1 MSEPIRLHLDDMTY
15 GGAAV
20 GRHNGKAVFVPG
32 GIPGEDVLVEI
43 VEEKPR
49 WARARLLEVIAPS
62 PDRIAPPCENYNRCG
77 GCQWQHI
84 AYPAQ
89 LRLKQEIV
97 RAQLER
103 IGKIG
108 QPPVQ
113 PTIGMENP
121 WAYRNNMQF
130 AVDDKGHLCLMATG
144 TDRPVPVGNCRLL
157 CPELTEVFQDLE
169 LDYPE
174 LERVSLRA
182 GQRTG
187 ERMLVLETK
196 GGEVPE
202 LEVDRP
208 LSCVL
213 LLPDGTGVS
222 LIGSTHLHEE
232 VGGKR
237 LQVSAGSF
245 FQVNTEQAQQLLR
258 LVHEFAE
265 VQPGDTVLDA
275 YGGVGTFALNLA
287 GLAREAIVVESNPSA
302 VHDARENASETA
314 NVKVIEGE
322 VEDVLPTLEE
332 TIDVAVVDPPRAGVA
347 PRALDALAARHPRR
361 IVYVSCD
368 PGSLARDLRTLLDRG
383 YHLETVQP
391 VDMFPQTHHI
401 ETVSLLVKGE
411 AFG

>member
-1 MSEPIRLHLDDMTY
+1 MSEPIRLHLDDMAY

-32 GIPGEDVLVEI
+32 GIPGEEVLAEI
-43 VEEKPR
+43 VEDKPR
-49 WARARLLEVIAPS
+49 WARARLLEVVVPS
-62 PDRIAPPCENYNRCG
+62 PDRIAPPCENYARCG

-97 RAQLER
+97 RAQLGR

-108 QPPVQ
+108 EPPVQ

-130 AVDDKGHLCLMATG
+130 AVDDEGHLCLMAMG
-144 TDRPVPVGNCRLL
+144 TDRPVPVGDCRLL

-187 ERMLVLETK
+187 ERMLVLEAR
-196 GGEVPE
+196 GGEAPE

-245 FQVNTEQAQQLLR
+245 FQVNTEQAQHLLR
-258 LVHEFAE
+258 VVQEYAA

-287 GLAREAIVVESNPSA
+287 GQAREAIIVESNPSA
-302 VHDARENASETA
+302 VHDARQNASDVP
-314 NVKVIEGE
+314 NVQVIEGE
-322 VEDVLPTLEE
+322 VENVLPTLEMA
-332 TIDVAVVDPPRAGVA
+332 IDVAVVDPPRAGVT
-347 PRALDALAARHPRR
+347 PRALEALVAKRPRR

-368 PGSLARDLRTLLDRG
+368 PGTLARDLRLLLDRG
-383 YHLETVQP
+383 YRLESVQP
-391 VDMFPQTHHI
+391 VDMFPQTHHVECVVLMSRI
-401 ETVSLLVKGE
+401 KD
-411 AFG
+411 

>member
-1 MSEPIRLHLDDMTY
+1 MSEPVRLHLDDMAY

-32 GIPGEDVLVEI
+32 GIAGEDVLVEI

-49 WARARLLEVIAPS
+49 WARARLLDVLAPS
-62 PDRIAPPCENYNRCG
+62 PDRVAPPCENYGRCG

-89 LRLKQEIV
+89 LRFKREIV
-97 RAQLER
+97 RNQLER

-108 QPPVQ
+108 QPPVR
-113 PTIGMENP
+113 PTIGMEHP
-121 WAYRNNMQF
+121 WAYRNHMQF
-130 AVDDKGHLCLMATG
+130 AVDDEGHLCLMAMG
-144 TDRPVPVGNCRLL
+144 TERPVPIGNCRLL
-157 CPELTEVFQDLE
+157 CPELSEVFEGLE

-187 ERMLVLETK
+187 ERMLILEAR

-202 LEVDRP
+202 LESDQP

-232 VGGKR
+232 IGGKR
-237 LQVSAGSF
+237 LRISAGSF
-245 FQVNTEQAQQLLR
+245 FQVNTEQAQQLLG
-258 LVHEFAE
+258 LVDEFAE
-265 VQPGDTVLDA
+265 VRPTDTVLDA
-275 YGGVGTFALNLA
+275 YGGVGTFGLHLA
-287 GLAREAIVVESNPSA
+287 GRARQAIIVEANSSA
-302 VHDARENASETA
+302 VRDARENASEA
-314 NVKVIEGE
+314 PNVRVIEGA
-322 VEDVLPTLEE
+322 VEDILPTLEE
-332 TIDVAVVDPPRAGVA
+332 AIDVAVVDPPRAGMA
-347 PRALDALAARHPRR
+347 PKALAALADKHPRR

-368 PGSLARDLRTLLDRG
+368 PGTLARDLRALLDRG
-383 YHLETVQP
+383 YRLEVVQP

-401 ETVSLLVKGE
+401 ETVSLLLRE
-411 AFG
+411 Q

>member
-1 MSEPIRLHLDDMTY
+1 MSEPFSLHLDDMAYT
-15 GGAAV
+15 GAAV
-20 GRHNGKAVFVPG
+20 GRHNGKAIFVPG

-49 WARARLLEVIAPS
+49 WARARLLDVIAPS
-62 PDRIAPPCENYNRCG
+62 PERIAPPCQNYGRCG

-108 QPPVQ
+108 EPPVR
-113 PTIGMENP
+113 PAIGMENP
-121 WAYRNNMQF
+121 WAYRNHMQF
-130 AVDDKGHLCLMATG
+130 AVDSEGHLCQMAMG
-144 TDRPVPVGNCRLL
+144 TEQPVPVGDCRLL
-157 CPELTEVFQDLE
+157 CPELSEVFQDLE

-187 ERMLVLETK
+187 ERMLILQTRD
-196 GGEVPE
+196 GAVPE
-202 LEVDRP
+202 LEVDQP
-208 LSCVL
+208 LSCVV
-213 LLPDGTGVS
+213 LLPDGTGIS
-222 LIGSTHLHEE
+222 LIGRTHLHEE

-237 LQVSAGSF
+237 LRVSAGSF
-245 FQVNTEQAQQLLR
+245 FQVNTEQAQHLLR
-258 LVHEFAE
+258 LVQEFAG
-265 VQPGDTVLDA
+265 VQPDDTVLDA
-275 YGGVGTFALNLA
+275 YGGVGTFALHLA
-287 GLAREAIVVESNPSA
+287 ERARQAIIVESNPWA
-302 VHDARENASETA
+302 VADARENTSEA
-314 NVKVIEGE
+314 GNIRVIEGQ

-332 TIDVAVVDPPRAGVA
+332 PIDVAVVDPPRAGMA
-347 PRALDALAARHPRR
+347 AKALEALAAKRPRR

-368 PGSLARDLRTLLDRG
+368 PGSLARDLRALLDRG
-383 YHLETVQP
+383 YRLEVVQP

-401 ETVSLLVKGE
+401 ETVSLLVSG
-411 AFG
+411 